1 MTIASAS
8 GYPNYSGNLIR
19 PVYSSKIL
27 ARLHCATM
35 FSEIATNNALNE
47 ISRCGEQVT
56 FWRAPRAV
64 VHPYIKNQK
73 LEHDA
78 LETDHLTFEVGEAV
92 YFNLKIDDVDYQLIC
107 NAPQL
112 IDAYTQDAV
121 QQIKE
126 TIDLKGMRHMAESVA
141 GFNQGCEAGAQTRSF
156 DLGRIGDPLVVENG
170 TGMDLMQLLVRLY
183 SVLIE
188 ACVIA
193 PPSNMAGSDKGSQA
207 LTGGGSGGEP
217 FVVLPTAAYSHLMNN
232 DRLNC
237 CESGNGQAILT
248 GRLPNP
254 IAGFH
259 IYFSRFVPFYED
271 NDTLV
276 YEIIAGR
283 RDAVAFVKTIEK
295 MQEVNHPDYFGKLYR
310 GLAAF
315 GFGTLYPEALA
326 LARVRFA

>member
-1 MTIASAS
+1 MTIATAS

-19 PVYSSKIL
+19 PVYSTRIL

-35 FSEIATNNALNE
+35 FSEVATNNALNE
-47 ISRCGEQVT
+47 ISKCGEQVT
-56 FWRAPRAV
+56 FWRSPRAV
-64 VHPYIKNQK
+64 IHPYIKNQK

-112 IDAYTQDAV
+112 IDAYTEDAV

-126 TIDLKGMRHMAESVA
+126 TIDVKGIQHMVQNVA
-141 GFNQGCEAGAQTRSF
+141 ATNQGCEAGAQTRSF
-156 DLGRIGDPLVVENG
+156 NLGRLQDPLVVENG
-170 TGMDLMQLLVRLY
+170 TGMDLMELLVRMY
-183 SVLIE
+183 SVLME
-188 ACVIA
+188 ACVLA
-193 PPSNMAGSDKGSQA
+193 PPSNMLGNDKGSQA
-207 LTGGGSGGEP
+207 LTGGGSGAEP
-217 FVVLPTAAYSHLMNN
+217 FIILPFAAYGHLMNN
-232 DRLNC
+232 ERLNC
-237 CESGNGQAILT
+237 CQNGMNQPIIT

-254 IAGFH
+254 VGNFH
-259 IYFSRFVPFYED
+259 LYFSRFVPSYVE
-271 NDTLV
+271 NDTIV
-276 YEIIAGR
+276 YEIVAGR

-295 MQEVNHPDYFGKLYR
+295 MQEVEHPDYFGKLFR